1 MATSA
6 PVTLQEIADDMPGI
20 IYQYRLFPD
29 GRSCFPFCSRGMIH
43 IFGIDPEDIKEDA
56 SSVFKIVH
64 PDDLESLKSSIQESA
79 RTLKPWNFE
88 YRVITK
94 DKANQWLLGSAKPM
108 RLDDGSV
115 VWSGMITDISSR
127 KKIEDELLKTSR
139 LYSVTAQINQMII
152 HSRNQEELFKEACR
166 IVVENGKFRMAWVGL
181 VDEKTQVVKPVTW
194 FGHEEGYLTKILK
207 ISTNQEIPEGR
218 GPTGTAIRDGKTVLN
233 NNISENSN
241 YALWR
246 DAAASRHFASSIA
259 LPISFQGKVIGSLN
273 LYSSIVDFFTPSEV
287 QLLEKVAST
296 ISYAIDVIDREARLL
311 EAAILLKT
319 SEEMFSAITNLS
331 PDIISVLDK
340 EGSLV
345 YNSSAALRIHG
356 YTNQELIGQ
365 NTIEFVHPDDR
376 DDIISILQGLTQGAQ
391 GHITVQYRYRNK
403 DGSYSW
409 MEATALNQLENPLIK
424 GIITI
429 SRDITARKKMEED
442 LKLALAVRD
451 EFLSIASHE
460 LKTPLTSLKLQ
471 LQMLTREV
479 RPAENIIPNVARL
492 SKSLSVS
499 TKQVDRITDLVENL
513 LDVTRINAGKL
524 GIKIEDLNLS
534 EALEDSLDRF
544 GTLFVDA
551 GCPLKTNIEKDIIGR
566 WDKSRIEQVFVN
578 LVSNALKYAPGK
590 EISVSLTRKDNQV
603 CFIVADQGHGIAPDK
618 LPYIFDRFVRA
629 TSSRHIS
636 GLGLGLFITKQIV
649 EAHGGSIRVESE
661 LDRGARF
668 IVELPLKSS
677 EGQIIL

>member
-1 MATSA
+1 MGNPTPA
-6 PVTLQEIADDMPGI
+6 TLQEIADHVPGV
-20 IYQYRLFPD
+20 IYQFQMHPD
-29 GRSCFPFCSRGMIH
+29 GHFSFPFSSQGMLQIY
-43 IFGIDPEDIKEDA
+43 GVDPEDLKEDA
-56 SSVFKIVH
+56 SAVIKTIH
-64 PDDLESLKSSIQESA
+64 PDDLESVMASIMESA
-79 RTLKPWNFE
+79 KTLNIWNHE
-88 YRVITK
+88 YRVIRPGVG
-94 DKANQWLLGSAKPM
+94 DQWLLGTSRPET
-108 RLDDGSV
+108 LPDGSIL
-115 VWSGMITDISSR
+115 WHGFITDISSR
-127 KKIEDELLKTSR
+127 KKFEDELLKTSR
-139 LYSVTAQINQMII
+139 LYAVTAKVNQMII
-152 HSRNQEELFKEACR
+152 HSKNQDEVFQEACR
-166 IVVENGKFRMAWVGL
+166 IVVEDGKFRIAWIGIA
-181 VDEKTQVVKPVTW
+181 DDKTRLIRPVTW
-194 FGHEEGYLTKILK
+194 SGHEDGYLTKILK
-207 ISTNQEIPEGR
+207 ISTNPEIPEGL
-218 GPTGTAIRDGKTVLN
+218 GPTGTAIREGKTVVN
-233 NNISENSN
+233 NNIIESSS

-246 DAAASRHFASSIA
+246 DEGARRGFASSIA
-259 LPISFQGKVIGSLN
+259 LPIRFKGKVIGSLN
-273 LYSSIVDFFTPSEV
+273 IYSSTIDFFTQSEV
-287 QLLEKVAST
+287 QLLDKVAST

-311 EAAILLKT
+311 EAATLLKK
-319 SEEMFSAITNLS
+319 SEEMFSTITNLS

-356 YTNQELIGQ
+356 YTNLDLIGK
-365 NTIEFVHPDDR
+365 NTIEYIHPDDR
-376 DDIISILQGLTQGAQ
+376 DEIISILQSLTQGGQ
-391 GHITVQYRYRNK
+391 GHTTVQYRYLNK

-429 SRDITARKKMEED
+429 SRDITTRKQLEED

-534 EALEDSLDRF
+534 EALEDLLDRF

-551 GCPLKTNIEKDIIGR
+551 GCHLKANIEKEIIGR

-590 EISVSLTRKDNQV
+590 EISVSLTKKDNKV
-603 CFIVADQGHGIAPDK
+603 CFMVEDQGPGIAPDK
-618 LPYIFDRFVRA
+618 LPFIFDRFVRA
-629 TSSRHIS
+629 TSSRNIS

-661 LDRGARF
+661 LERGAKF

>member
-1 MATSA
+1 MGTPA
-6 PVTLQEIADDMPGI
+6 PATLQEIADDIPGI
-20 IYQYRLFPD
+20 IYRFRLFPD
-29 GRSCFPFCSRGMIH
+29 GRSCFPFCSRGMVD

-56 SSVFKIVH
+56 STIFAIVH
-64 PDDLESLKSSIQESA
+64 PNDLEGLWESIQESA

-88 YRVITK
+88 FRVTTT
-94 DKANQWLLGSAKPM
+94 DKSIQWLLGSAKPKQ
-108 RLDDGSV
+108 LEDGSV
-115 VWSGMITDISSR
+115 LWSGMITDISSR
-127 KKIEDELLKTSR
+127 KKFEDELLKTSR

-152 HSRNQEELFKEACR
+152 HSRNQKEVFQEACR
-166 IVVENGKFRMAWVGL
+166 IVVEDGKFRMAWIGL
-181 VDEKTQVVKPVTW
+181 ADEKSQWIRPVTW
-194 FGHEEGYLTKILK
+194 FGHEDGYLTRVLK
-207 ISTNQEIPEGR
+207 ISTNPEIPEGL
-218 GPTGTAIRDGKTVLN
+218 GPTGTAIREGKTVVN
-233 NNISENSN
+233 NNIKENSS

-246 DAAASRHFASSIA
+246 DEATLRSFASSIA
-259 LPISFQGKVIGSLN
+259 LPISFHGKVIGSLN
-273 LYSSIVDFFTPSEV
+273 IYSSAVDFFNSSEV
-287 QLLEKVAST
+287 QLLDKVAST

-311 EAAILLKT
+311 EAATLLKK
-319 SEEMFSAITNLS
+319 SEEMLSAITNLS

-356 YTNQELIGQ
+356 YTNQDLIGK
-365 NTIEFVHPDDR
+365 NTIELIHPDDR
-376 DDIISILQGLTQGAQ
+376 DEIVSILQSLTQGSK

-429 SRDITARKKMEED
+429 SRDITTRKQMEED

-479 RPAENIIPNVARL
+479 RPAENIIPNVAKL

-524 GIKIEDLNLS
+524 GIKIEDLDLS

-544 GTLFVDA
+544 ATLFLDA
-551 GCPLKTNIEKDIIGR
+551 GCPLKANIEKNIVGH

-590 EISVSLTRKDNQV
+590 EISVSLTKKNNQV
-603 CFIVADQGHGIAPDK
+603 CFMVEDQGPGIAPDK
-618 LPYIFDRFVRA
+618 LPFIFDRFVRA
-629 TSSRHIS
+629 TSSRNIS

-668 IVELPLKSS
+668 IVELPLKSLA
-677 EGQIIL
+677 GQIIL

>member
-1 MATSA
+1 MAT
-6 PVTLQEIADDMPGI
+6 PVPATLQEIADDIPGI

-29 GRSCFPFCSRGMIH
+29 GRSCFPFCSVGMLD
-43 IFGIDPEDIKEDA
+43 IFGIDPKDIKEDA
-56 SSVFKIVH
+56 SAVFAIVH
-64 PDDLESLKSSIQESA
+64 PDDLESLKNSIQESS
-79 RTLKPWNFE
+79 RTLNPWNFE
-88 YRVITK
+88 YRVIIK
-94 DKANQWLLGSAKPM
+94 DKAKQWLLGSAKPR

-115 VWSGMITDISSR
+115 LWSGLITDISSR
-127 KKIEDELLKTSR
+127 KKFEDELLKTSR

-152 HSRNQEELFKEACR
+152 HSKNQHEVFQGACR
-166 IVVENGKFRMAWVGL
+166 ILVEHGKFRMAWIGL
-181 VDEKTQVVKPVTW
+181 VDEETQIVRPVTW
-194 FGHEEGYLTKILK
+194 SGHEAGYLTGILK
-207 ISTNQEIPEGR
+207 ITTNPEVPEGL
-218 GPTGTAIRDGKTVLN
+218 GPTGTAIREGKTVVN
-233 NNISENSN
+233 NAISENSN

-246 DAAASRHFASSIA
+246 DAAANRDFASSVA
-259 LPISFQGKVIGSLN
+259 LPIRFQGKVIGSLN

-287 QLLEKVAST
+287 QLLDKLVST
-296 ISYAIDVIDREARLL
+296 ISYAIEVIDRDARLL
-311 EAAILLKT
+311 EAANLLKK
-319 SEEMFSAITNLS
+319 SEEMFSTITNLS
-331 PDIISVLDK
+331 PDIISILDK
-340 EGSLV
+340 DGKLV
-345 YNSSAALRIHG
+345 YNSSATLRIHG
-356 YTNQELIGQ
+356 YTSQDLMGKTTIELI
-365 NTIEFVHPDDR
+365 HPDDR
-376 DDIISILQGLTQGAQ
+376 DEILSILQSLNEGAKE
-391 GHITVQYRYRNK
+391 HVTVQYRYRNK

-409 MEATALNQLENPLIK
+409 MEATALNELDNPLIM

-429 SRDITARKKMEED
+429 SRDITNRKKMEED

-479 RPAENIIPNVARL
+479 RPAENILPNVARL

-551 GCPLKTNIEKDIIGR
+551 GCPLKTNIESNIVGR

-590 EISVSLTRKDNQV
+590 EISVTLKKKEDQIY
-603 CFIVADQGHGIAPDK
+603 FIVEDQGPGIDSDK
-618 LPYIFDRFVRA
+618 LPFVFDRFVRA
-629 TSSRHIS
+629 TSSRNIS

-649 EAHGGSIRVESE
+649 EAHGGSIRVESV

-668 IVELPLKSS
+668 IVELPLQAS

>member
-1 MATSA
+1 MPAST
-6 PVTLQEIADDMPGI
+6 PGTLQEIADHVPGV
-20 IYQYRLFPD
+20 IYQFQMHPD
-29 GRSCFPFCSRGMIH
+29 GHFSFPFSSPGMLQVY
-43 IFGIDPEDIKEDA
+43 GVNPEDVKEDA
-56 SSVFKIVH
+56 SAIIKTIH
-64 PDDLESLKSSIQESA
+64 PDDLEGVMASIMESA
-79 RTLKPWNFE
+79 NTLKIWNHE
-88 YRVITK
+88 YRVIRPGVGE
-94 DKANQWLLGSAKPM
+94 QWLLGTSKPSK
-108 RLDDGSV
+108 LSDGSV
-115 VWSGMITDISSR
+115 LWNGFITDISSR
-127 KKIEDELLKTSR
+127 KKFEDEIIKTSR
-139 LYSVTAQINQMII
+139 LYSVSAKINQMII
-152 HSRNQEELFKEACR
+152 HSSNQNEVFQEACR
-166 IVVENGKFRMAWVGL
+166 IMVEDGKFRMAWIGL
-181 VDEKTQVVKPVTW
+181 VDEKTQKVRPVNW
-194 FGHEEGYLTKILK
+194 FGHEDGYLSEILK
-207 ISTNQEIPEGR
+207 ISTNPETPAGR
-218 GPTGTAIRDGKTVLN
+218 GPTGTTIREGKTVVN
-233 NNISENSN
+233 NNIKDNEN

-246 DAAASRHFASSIA
+246 DEAVHRGFASSIA
-259 LPISFQGKVIGSLN
+259 LPISFQRKVIGSLN
-273 LYSSIVDFFTPSEV
+273 IYSSTVEFFNSSEV
-287 QLLEKVAST
+287 QLLDKVVST
-296 ISYAIDVIDREARLL
+296 ISYAIDVIERDN
-311 EAAILLKT
+311 LLKK
-319 SEEMFSAITNLS
+319 SEEMFSTITNLS

-356 YTNQELIGQ
+356 YTNQDLIGK
-365 NTIEFVHPDDR
+365 NTIELIHPDDR
-376 DDIISILQGLTQGAQ
+376 EEISSIMQTLKEGTM
-391 GHITVQYRYRNK
+391 GHITVQYRYLNK

-409 MEATALNQLENPLIK
+409 MEATALNQLDNPLIN

-429 SRDITARKKMEED
+429 SRDITTRKKMEED
-442 LKLALAVRD
+442 LRLALAVRD

-492 SKSLSVS
+492 AKSLTVS

-534 EALEDSLDRF
+534 EALEDSLERF

-551 GCPLKTNIEKDIIGR
+551 GCLLKANIEKNIMGR

-590 EISVSLTRKDNQV
+590 EISVSLMKKNDHV
-603 CFIVADQGHGIAPDK
+603 LFVVEDQGAGISADK
-618 LPYIFDRFVRA
+618 LPFIFDRFVRA
-629 TSSRHIS
+629 TSSRNIS
-636 GLGLGLFITKQIV
+636 GLGLGLFISKQVV

-661 LDRGARF
+661 LGQGARF